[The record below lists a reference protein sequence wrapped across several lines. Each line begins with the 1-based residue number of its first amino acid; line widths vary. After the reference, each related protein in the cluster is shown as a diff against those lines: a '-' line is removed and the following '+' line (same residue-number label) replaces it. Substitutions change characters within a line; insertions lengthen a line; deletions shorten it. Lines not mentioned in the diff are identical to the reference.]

1 MEYLYKI
8 FEIGIILFF
17 VYMLVKFFRCKF
29 GKCDIKWEKMINV
42 IDTNSINT
50 VSQLIQLSVAPVF
63 LLAGVAGLL
72 NVFTGRLSRIIDKVD
87 KLDKYE
93 DENQNLFKDEKTI
106 LKMTQRRKFLTMR
119 MRNTNLAILF
129 ATSTGLLISL
139 VIVTMF
145 LSAIFEF
152 KDSIFIA
159 TLFIFAMISLIIS
172 LLLFLREIFY
182 TTSFIRTKQSYVP

>member
-1 MEYLYKI
+1 M
-8 FEIGIILFF
+8 FT
-17 VYMLVKFFRCKF
+17 
-29 GKCDIKWEKMINV
+29 MIEA
-42 IDTNSINT
+42 NSVNS

-93 DENQNLFKDEKTI
+93 DENHPDTKDKELSQK
-106 LKMTQRRKFLTMR
+106 LTQRRKFLTMR
-119 MRNTNLAILF
+119 MKNTNLAILF

-145 LSAIFEF
+145 LSAIFQF

-159 TLFIFAMISLIIS
+159 SLFILAMICLIIS
-172 LLLFLREIFY
+172 LFLFLKEIFY
-182 TTSFIRTKQSYVP
+182 TTSFIKSKKSYIP

>member
-1 MEYLYKI
+1 M
-8 FEIGIILFF
+8 FT
-17 VYMLVKFFRCKF
+17 
-29 GKCDIKWEKMINV
+29 MIEA
-42 IDTNSINT
+42 NSVNS

-93 DENQNLFKDEKTI
+93 DEHLNMNKTDEEI
-106 LKMTQRRKFLTMR
+106 LKLKQRRNFLTMR

-129 ATSTGLLISL
+129 CTSTGLLIAL

-145 LSAIFEF
+145 LGAVFEF
-152 KDSIFIA
+152 KDSVLIVL
-159 TLFIFAMISLIIS
+159 LFISAMLCLIIS
-172 LLLFLREIFY
+172 LFLFLREIFY
-182 TTSFIRTKQSYVP
+182 TTSFIKSKKSYIP

>member
-1 MEYLYKI
+1 
-8 FEIGIILFF
+8 
-17 VYMLVKFFRCKF
+17 MLT
-29 GKCDIKWEKMINV
+29 MIEA
-42 IDTNSINT
+42 NSVNS

-93 DENQNLFKDEKTI
+93 DENQKLLKDEETL
-106 LKMTQRRKFLTMR
+106 LKVKERRKFLTKR
-119 MRNTNLAILF
+119 MKNTNLAILF
-129 ATSTGLLISL
+129 GTSTGLLIAM

-152 KDSIFIA
+152 KDSFFIVL
-159 TLFIFAMISLIIS
+159 LFISAMFCLIIS
-172 LLLFLREIFY
+172 LFLFLREIFY
-182 TTSFIRTKQSYVP
+182 TTSFIKSKKSYIP

>member
-1 MEYLYKI
+1 
-8 FEIGIILFF
+8 
-17 VYMLVKFFRCKF
+17 
-29 GKCDIKWEKMINV
+29 MITQLNADGV
-42 IDTNSINT
+42 NT